1 MKDWETIYTYTRKQA
16 IDDGVQVRV
25 PDELRK
31 EAGIKYPVFVTQ
43 NVWDEY
49 LSVPKEFEGYQDLD
63 GRIWDM
69 LFMFAMEA
77 RKISGDRLTFQVVVQ
92 IPKERKWQSNEK
104 GDECYR
110 EVTLYAVIGAMDF
123 DDPSPAVTIMKPGED

>member
-1 MKDWETIYTYTRKQA
+1 MKDWEIIHTYTRKQA
-16 IDDGVQVRV
+16 INDGVQVRI
-25 PDELRK
+25 PDQLIE
-31 EAGIKYPVFVTQ
+31 EAGIKYPMFVTR

-49 LSVPKEFEGYQDLD
+49 LSVPVELVGYQDLD

-77 RKISGDRLTFQVVVQ
+77 RKISGDRLIFQVVFQ
-92 IPKERKWQSNEK
+92 ILKDRKWQNNEK

-123 DDPSPAVTIMKPGED
+123 DDPSPAITIMKPGED